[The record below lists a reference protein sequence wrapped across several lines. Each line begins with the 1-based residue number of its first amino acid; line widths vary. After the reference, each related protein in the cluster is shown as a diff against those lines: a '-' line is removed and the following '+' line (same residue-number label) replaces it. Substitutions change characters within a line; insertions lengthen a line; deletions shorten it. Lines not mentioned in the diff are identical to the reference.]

1 MKVEKRSRFI
11 WAEPG
16 FSLDLE
22 AKMAEKKER
31 VKILKMI
38 EEGKITA
45 EEGSRLLAALSRG
58 KGARSALQVNEAK
71 WLRIR
76 VSELDTGKTTVNV
89 NLPIGLVDV
98 GLRMG
103 ARFVPDMEGIELE
116 ELSEALQQGM
126 TGKVVDIVDE
136 DEGQRVEIYFE

>member
-1 MKVEKRSRFI
+1 LILSFTPAMEI
-11 WAEPG
+11 
-16 FSLDLE
+16 
-22 AKMAEKKER
+22 KMAEKKER
-31 VKILKMI
+31 LKILNMI

-45 EEGSRLLAALSRG
+45 EEGSRLLAALSKG
-58 KGARSALQVNEAK
+58 KQARAEAQVSEAK

-98 GLRMG
+98 GLKMG

-116 ELSEALQQGM
+116 ELSEALRQGM
-126 TGKVVDIVDE
+126 TGKIIDIVDE

>member
-1 MKVEKRSRFI
+1 
-11 WAEPG
+11 
-16 FSLDLE
+16 
-22 AKMAEKKER
+22 MADKKER

-45 EEGSRLLAALSRG
+45 EEGAKLLAALSRG
-58 KGARSALQVNEAK
+58 KEAQSGLQVSEAK
-71 WLRIR
+71 WLRVR

-89 NLPIGLVDV
+89 NLPIGLVEV

-116 ELSEALQQGM
+116 ELSDALRQGM
-126 TGKVVDIVDE
+126 TGKIVDVVDE

>member
-1 MKVEKRSRFI
+1 
-11 WAEPG
+11 
-16 FSLDLE
+16 
-22 AKMAEKKER
+22 MAEKKER
-31 VKILKMI
+31 LKILKMI

-45 EEGSRLLAALSRG
+45 EDGSRLLAALSKG
-58 KGARSALQVNEAK
+58 KQVRAEAQVSEAK

-98 GLRMG
+98 GLKMG

-116 ELSEALQQGM
+116 ELSEALRQGM
-126 TGKVVDIVDE
+126 TGKIIDIVDE

>member
-1 MKVEKRSRFI
+1 
-11 WAEPG
+11 
-16 FSLDLE
+16 
-22 AKMAEKKER
+22 MAEKKER
-31 VKILKMI
+31 VKILQMI

-45 EEGSRLLAALSRG
+45 EEGAKLLAALARG
-58 KGARSALQVNEAK
+58 KQSQSGLQEREAK
-71 WLRIR
+71 WLRVR

-103 ARFVPDMEGIELE
+103 ARFVPDMEGIEFE
-116 ELSEALQQGM
+116 ELSDALRGGM
-126 TGKVVDIVDE
+126 TGKIIDVVDE

>member
-1 MKVEKRSRFI
+1 
-11 WAEPG
+11 
-16 FSLDLE
+16 
-22 AKMAEKKER
+22 MADKKER

-45 EEGSRLLAALSRG
+45 EEGSRLLAVLS
-58 KGARSALQVNEAK
+58 KSKQVRTDVQVSEAK

-76 VSELDTGKTTVNV
+76 VSDLDTGKTTVNV
-89 NLPIGLVDV
+89 NLPVGLVDV

-116 ELSEALQQGM
+116 ELSEALRQGM
-126 TGKVVDIVDE
+126 MGKILDIVDE

>member
-1 MKVEKRSRFI
+1 
-11 WAEPG
+11 
-16 FSLDLE
+16 
-22 AKMAEKKER
+22 MAEKKER
-31 VKILKMI
+31 LKILNMI

-45 EEGSRLLAALSRG
+45 EEGSRLLAALSKGKQVRG
-58 KGARSALQVNEAK
+58 EAQVSEAK

-98 GLRMG
+98 GLKMG

-116 ELSEALQQGM
+116 ELSEALRQGM
-126 TGKVVDIVDE
+126 TGKIIDIVDE

>member
-1 MKVEKRSRFI
+1 
-11 WAEPG
+11 
-16 FSLDLE
+16 
-22 AKMAEKKER
+22 MAEKKER

-58 KGARSALQVNEAK
+58 KQARADLQVSEAK

-116 ELSEALQQGM
+116 ELSEALRQGM
-126 TGKVVDIVDE
+126 TGKIVDIVDE
-136 DEGQRVEIYFE
+136 DEAQRVEIYFE

>member
-1 MKVEKRSRFI
+1 
-11 WAEPG
+11 
-16 FSLDLE
+16 
-22 AKMAEKKER
+22 MADKKER

-45 EEGSRLLAALSRG
+45 EEGSRLLAVLS
-58 KGARSALQVNEAK
+58 KSKQVRTDVQVSEAK

-76 VSELDTGKTTVNV
+76 VSDLDTGRTTVNV
-89 NLPIGLVDV
+89 NLPVGLVDV

-116 ELSEALQQGM
+116 ELSEALRQGL
-126 TGKVVDIVDE
+126 TGKIIDIVDE
-136 DEGQRVEIYFE
+136 EEGQRVEIYFE

>member
-1 MKVEKRSRFI
+1 
-11 WAEPG
+11 
-16 FSLDLE
+16 
-22 AKMAEKKER
+22 MADKKER

-38 EEGKITA
+38 EDGKITA
-45 EEGSRLLAALSRG
+45 DEGAKLLAALSRG
-58 KGARSALQVNEAK
+58 KEAKSGLQVSEAK
-71 WLRIR
+71 WLRVR

-116 ELSEALQQGM
+116 ELSDALRQGM
-126 TGKVVDIVDE
+126 TGKIIDVVDE

>member
-1 MKVEKRSRFI
+1 
-11 WAEPG
+11 
-16 FSLDLE
+16 
-22 AKMAEKKER
+22 MADKKER

-45 EEGSRLLAALSRG
+45 EEGSRLLGALSKSKKVR
-58 KGARSALQVNEAK
+58 ADVPMSEAK

-76 VSELDTGKTTVNV
+76 VSDLDTGKTTVNV
-89 NLPIGLVDV
+89 NLPVGLVDV

-116 ELSEALQQGM
+116 ELSEALRQGL
-126 TGKVVDIVDE
+126 TGKIIDIVDE
-136 DEGQRVEIYFE
+136 EEGQRVEIYFE

>member
-1 MKVEKRSRFI
+1 M
-11 WAEPG
+11 
-16 FSLDLE
+16 E
-22 AKMAEKKER
+22 ARMADKKER

-45 EEGSRLLAALSRG
+45 EEGSRLLAVLS
-58 KGARSALQVNEAK
+58 KSKQVRTDVQVSEAK

-76 VSELDTGKTTVNV
+76 VSDLDTGKTTVNV
-89 NLPIGLVDV
+89 NLPVGLVDV

-116 ELSEALQQGM
+116 ELSEALRQGM
-126 TGKVVDIVDE
+126 MGKILDIVDE

>member
-1 MKVEKRSRFI
+1 
-11 WAEPG
+11 
-16 FSLDLE
+16 
-22 AKMAEKKER
+22 MADKKER

-58 KGARSALQVNEAK
+58 KQVRSDQKTSEAK

-116 ELSEALQQGM
+116 ELSDALQHGM

>member
-1 MKVEKRSRFI
+1 
-11 WAEPG
+11 
-16 FSLDLE
+16 
-22 AKMAEKKER
+22 MADTKER
-31 VKILKMI
+31 VRILKMV

-45 EEGSRLLAALSRG
+45 EEGSRLLAVLSRG
-58 KGARSALQVNEAK
+58 KQVRPGLKVSEAK

-89 NLPIGLVDV
+89 NLPIGLVEV

-116 ELSEALQQGM
+116 ELAEALRQGM
-126 TGKVVDIVDE
+126 TGKIADIVDE

>member
-1 MKVEKRSRFI
+1 
-11 WAEPG
+11 
-16 FSLDLE
+16 
-22 AKMAEKKER
+22 MAEKKER
-31 VKILKMI
+31 LKILNMI
-38 EEGKITA
+38 EQGKITA
-45 EEGSRLLAALSRG
+45 EEGSRLLAALSKG
-58 KGARSALQVNEAK
+58 KQVRAEAQGSEAK

-98 GLRMG
+98 GLKMG

-116 ELSEALQQGM
+116 ELSEALRQGM
-126 TGKVVDIVDE
+126 TGKIIDIVDE

>member
-1 MKVEKRSRFI
+1 
-11 WAEPG
+11 
-16 FSLDLE
+16 
-22 AKMAEKKER
+22 MADKKER

-45 EEGSRLLAALSRG
+45 EEGSRLLAVLS
-58 KGARSALQVNEAK
+58 KSKQVRTDVKVSEAK

-76 VSELDTGKTTVNV
+76 VSDLDTGRTTVNV
-89 NLPIGLVDV
+89 NLPVGLVDV

-116 ELSEALQQGM
+116 ELSEALRQGL
-126 TGKVVDIVDE
+126 TGKIIDIVDE

>member
-1 MKVEKRSRFI
+1 
-11 WAEPG
+11 
-16 FSLDLE
+16 
-22 AKMAEKKER
+22 MADKKER

-45 EEGSRLLAALSRG
+45 EEGSRLLTALS
-58 KGARSALQVNEAK
+58 KSKQVRADVQVSEAK

-76 VSELDTGKTTVNV
+76 VSDLDTGKTTVNV
-89 NLPIGLVDV
+89 NLPVGLVDV

-116 ELSEALQQGM
+116 ELSEALRQGM
-126 TGKVVDIVDE
+126 TGKILDIVDE